1 MEIATIRRDLN
12 HTLTELGRAVDK
24 LAVAQAADLYALA
37 WQQAAQAPPSET
49 RQQRARLAEYK
60 EILSSRRWQEEERRQ
75 AADRSTQPVP
85 VPVPVPEQEPR
96 TVRRP
101 RPVAEPAPVRPA
113 VVWSSDKMPQQFRP
127 PSPGPRRPPA
137 ARTGPAPVVFR
148 RSAPGPEPALLD
160 SGALWEIATQLRSH
174 LEQVARAGATTT
186 WPTIRKRLPG
196 LPRLHRDDESVV
208 LWLVDEERRDDEPLL
223 ASLVT
228 VGDRQMHPRF
238 PAIAEQ
244 LGLGTGRTPAQQR
257 SAWGYEV
264 LRAHQYWRHR
274 R

>member
-24 LAVAQAADLYALA
+24 LAVARAADLYALA

-75 AADRSTQPVP
+75 AADQSSQPVL
-85 VPVPVPEQEPR
+85 EQEPR

-101 RPVAEPAPVRPA
+101 RPSAKPTSGRPA
-113 VVWSSDKMPQQFRP
+113 VVWSSGRVPEQSMPSSRG
-127 PSPGPRRPPA
+127 SRRRPA
-137 ARTGPAPVVFR
+137 ARTDPAATASR
-148 RSAPGPEPALLD
+148 RSTQGLEPALLE
-160 SGALWEIATQLRSH
+160 SGALWEIATQLRSF
-174 LEQVARAGATTT
+174 LEQVAQAGTMTS
-186 WPTIRKRLPG
+186 WPAIRKRLPA

-208 LWLVDEERRDDEPLL
+208 LWLVDEERRDGEPLL
-223 ASLVT
+223 AALVT

-244 LGLGTGRTPAQQR
+244 LGLSTGQTPAQQR
-257 SAWGYEV
+257 AAWGVEV
-264 LRAHQYWRHR
+264 LRAHQHWRHR